1 MKNAPIRFVFA
12 VFLFLSVSAHAGLSV
27 FPPSPTT
34 DTPVILRGVD
44 NCARRPAPEITRVGA
59 EITVKLNG
67 TLITCP
73 GPFPPELPFEVRLG
87 RLPAGR
93 YHVTLLDGPTGELT
107 FSVRNAEPTPYT
119 LHPWAIPTNP
129 GAVPVRVQIA
139 RTDFVSLCGI
149 FCDQFRIQIGNG
161 PVYRYA
167 ELGPGN
173 MLTVPS
179 MPPGP
184 VDVRIT
190 TVDGTFVLPSALYYY
205 DPLAPADPFVFDRV
219 LFPVFFN
226 ADGAFGSRWRSEAVT
241 SNPNTWEVRP
251 LNALDPVVCINP
263 PCLDRFA
270 PRERRKEATGGFPRG
285 VALLVPRDD
294 AETMAFS
301 LRIRDISREA
311 DNLGVQVPVVRE
323 RDMFRNTAV
332 TLLDVPLDSRYRTKV
347 RVYVFPDPMYS
358 EDPDLVVVRFRGIT
372 REQQFVPLSRSCSG
386 NECDATPFYAEV
398 DLAAGAQGE
407 HADVYVEL
415 PEGAF
420 GWAFA
425 SVTNNATQQVTIV
438 APDGRGGTPCPG
450 C

>member
-1 MKNAPIRFVFA
+1 MTSAPFRLAFA
-12 VFLFLSVSAHAGLSV
+12 VFVMLSASAHAKLSV
-27 FPPSPTT
+27 FPRSPTT

-44 NCARRPAPEITRVGA
+44 NCARRPDPSITRNGA
-59 EITVKLNG
+59 EIRVALSG

-73 GPFPPELPFEVRLG
+73 GPFPLEIPFEVRLG

-93 YHVTLLDGPTGELT
+93 YHVTLLDGPRGEVT

-119 LHPWAIPTNP
+119 LHPWAIPTYQ
-129 GAVPVRVQIA
+129 GRVPVQVQIA
-139 RTDFVSLCGI
+139 RTGFVSLCGI
-149 FCDQFRIQIGNG
+149 HCDQFRIQLGNG

-167 ELGPGN
+167 DLVGDK
-173 MLTVPS
+173 LTVPV

-190 TVDGTFVLPSALYYY
+190 TVDGTFLLPSALYYY
-205 DPLAPADPFVFDRV
+205 DPSAPADPFVFDRV

-241 SNPNTWEVRP
+241 SNPNPWEVRA
-251 LNALDPVVCINP
+251 LTALDPVVCIWP
-263 PCLDRFA
+263 PCLEQFA
-270 PRERRKEATGGFPRG
+270 PGERRKEATGGFPRG
-285 VALLVPRDD
+285 LALLIPRDD

-323 RDMFRNTAV
+323 RDMFRNTDV
-332 TLLDVPLDSRYRTKV
+332 TLLDVPLDPRYRTKV
-347 RVYVFPDPMYS
+347 RVYVYPDPIYTN
-358 EDPDLVVVRFRGIT
+358 DPTALNVRFRHVT
-372 REQQFVPLSRSCSG
+372 RETQTVALSRSCDG
-386 NECDATPFYAEV
+386 TRCEGAPFYGEL

-407 HADVYVEL
+407 HADLYVEL

-438 APDGRGGTPCPG
+438 APDGRGGNPCLT
-450 C
+450 CD